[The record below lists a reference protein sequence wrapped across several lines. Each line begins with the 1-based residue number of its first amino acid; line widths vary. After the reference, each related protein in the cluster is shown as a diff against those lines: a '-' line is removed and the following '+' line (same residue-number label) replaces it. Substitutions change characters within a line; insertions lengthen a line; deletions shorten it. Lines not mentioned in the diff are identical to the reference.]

1 MANMCIFI
9 TFVYFPMNRF
19 STQYQPTNPF
29 LAQNAVYRYGF
40 NGKEKLSLSDPNDG
54 QIDFGARVGHS
65 LLGRMWSLDAKDQ
78 FDSDYVHSG
87 NSPISGVDPDGNY
100 FFRLFGSTSAQRQS
114 ARLYQKVFGGK
125 IENLM
130 KESVH
135 VAKQMRGE
143 DFNYGGDWFLQ
154 SDGSYMFQYGTSTG
168 VTVALQVTYFDYNS
182 GTPIS
187 YHQNPSK
194 ENNPPGLEIHGET
207 IKLGATEL
215 MNLNLEGSS
224 DGDLS
229 GRMTSTDVRVAG
241 HVVEKAGTLVKYTG
255 YIGALLTEGATLPVA
270 IAGDRMEDI
279 GTGMQVTADLMDGNN
294 SSAAI
299 SVVGLAAGEII
310 GNGIDNLNGVT
321 TSEKMILNAQ
331 SDAIMKGVETATQEI
346 AK

>member
-1 MANMCIFI
+1 MCAFALSSLSS
-9 TFVYFPMNRF
+9 PLNRH
-19 STQYQPTNPF
+19 STQYQSTNPF
-29 LAQNAVYRYGF
+29 LPQSDVYRYGF

-130 KESVH
+130 KESIN

-154 SDGSYMFQYGTSTG
+154 SDGTYMFEYGTSTG

-270 IAGDRMEDI
+270 TAGGRMEEI

-294 SSAAI
+294 SSAVI
-299 SVVGLAAGEII
+299 SAVGLVAGKKI
-310 GNGIDNLNGVT
+310 GDGIDMLNGVT

-331 SDAIMKGVETATQEI
+331 SDAIIKGAETATQEI

>member
-1 MANMCIFI
+1 
-9 TFVYFPMNRF
+9 MNRF

-29 LAQNAVYRYGF
+29 QVQSDVYRYGF

-154 SDGSYMFQYGTSTG
+154 SDGSYMFQYGKSTG
-168 VTVALQVTYFDYNS
+168 VTVSLQVTYFDYNS

-187 YHQNPSK
+187 YNQNPSK
-194 ENNPPGLEIHGET
+194 ENSPPGLEIHGET

-215 MNLNLEGSS
+215 MSLNLEGSS
-224 DGDLS
+224 DGANYGGEL
-229 GRMTSTDVRVAG
+229 AG
-241 HVVEKAGTLVKYTG
+241 EDGLRKYSKSIDK
-255 YIGALLTEGATLPVA
+255 IGLAL
-270 IAGDRMEDI
+270 
-279 GTGMQVTADLMDGNN
+279 QF
-294 SSAAI
+294 
-299 SVVGLAAGEII
+299 SVVGAPAGRFLQGFSSII
-310 GNGIDNLNGVT
+310 DTGLDFKNLPI
-321 TSEKMILNAQ
+321 EQAMWNAVVRFCSFKANQ
-331 SDAIMKGVETATQEI
+331 RIEEYYRKGTPPFPVVDQLFNLGKEVANESI
-346 AK
+346 EDELLIEEEE

>member
-1 MANMCIFI
+1 
-9 TFVYFPMNRF
+9 MNQF
-19 STQYQPTNPF
+19 NTQYQPTNPF
-29 LAQNAVYRYGF
+29 LAQSAVYRYGF

-100 FFRLFGSTSAQRQS
+100 FFRLFGSTSAQRQR

-154 SDGSYMFQYGTSTG
+154 SDGSYMFQYGKSTG
-168 VTVALQVTYFDYNS
+168 VTVSLQVTYFDYNS

-187 YHQNPSK
+187 YNQNPSK
-194 ENNPPGLEIHGET
+194 ENSPPGLEIHGET

-215 MNLNLEGSS
+215 MSLNLEGSS
-224 DGDLS
+224 DGANYGGELAGEDGLRDYSDAMGKTGAVLEKIPPTAFIGKTLSLISLTIDQSLDYKNLSPSDANKKLFTRLSFLGIGYGLGKVLPQPGFSGHTALDQTATTTVDLAL
-229 GRMTSTDVRVAG
+229 DLIE
-241 HVVEKAGTLVKYTG
+241 EKA
-255 YIGALLTEGATLPVA
+255 TE
-270 IAGDRMEDI
+270 
-279 GTGMQVTADLMDGNN
+279 
-294 SSAAI
+294 
-299 SVVGLAAGEII
+299 
-310 GNGIDNLNGVT
+310 
-321 TSEKMILNAQ
+321 
-331 SDAIMKGVETATQEI
+331 
-346 AK
+346 